1 MHRVRVAGRLALVVA
16 VIVASGFAGWST
28 RQGKP
33 APGRDANV
41 IPFPR
46 RKQFAGTSAH
56 LAQFRK
62 RGILTPEGLASQ
74 QKALRERAFR
84 G

>member
-28 RQGKP
+28 REGKP

-46 RKQFAGTSAH
+46 RK
-56 LAQFRK
+56 RY
-62 RGILTPEGLASQ
+62 RGESSS
-74 QKALRERAFR
+74 R
-84 G
+84 